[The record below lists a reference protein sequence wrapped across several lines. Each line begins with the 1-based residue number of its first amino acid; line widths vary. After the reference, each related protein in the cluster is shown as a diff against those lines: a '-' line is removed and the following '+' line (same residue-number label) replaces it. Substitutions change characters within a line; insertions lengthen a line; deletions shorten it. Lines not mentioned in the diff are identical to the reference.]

1 MSRLLDKNLSRA
13 EFLKLSGAAAAAGLS
28 TACGAGGGSAAPQL
42 IVHNA
47 RVYTSEYSEGGETMD
62 RAQALAVNHG
72 KFVAVGS
79 DEDVLNLAG
88 PGTDVVDAGGMTV
101 VPGFIDAHCHPGGMR
116 DLFEVNLDVRTIED
130 IKMAIR
136 AAAAD
141 TQPGYWV
148 DGFKYDDTKVTDEK
162 GEYRRITRQD
172 LDEATTDVPVRVSH
186 RGGHI
191 YWYNSKAF
199 EMAGITKDVADPP
212 GGRFE
217 KDADGELTGLVEE
230 KADDV
235 FDGVGQRRVYGR
247 AEFQQGVAHMSKL
260 MTAAGITSVHQ
271 TGGDADGLRALE
283 DAYAAGDLRYRMYYF
298 AWADSDLHRGLK
310 EAGIHRGFGNE
321 WVRIGAIKYG
331 ADGSASGRT
340 MYMSTP
346 YEGTDDHGILT
357 MTPEEIMEAVE
368 DSHAHDFH
376 IGIHANGD
384 LTIGYVL
391 DAYEKVLAE
400 APREARHRIE
410 HCSLVNPALLQRIH
424 DSGSIPTP
432 FWTYVHYHGN
442 KWVAYGEEK
451 MKWMFAHKSFLDYDI
466 KVAGASDYVPGPYEP
481 MMALQAMVTRKDT
494 QGRVWGGNQMVT
506 MDEAL
511 RIGTINGA
519 WASFEEDIKGSI
531 KIGKLADF
539 VMLEQ
544 DPHDVAA
551 DDPDQLKHI
560 AIHRTVVGGKTMF
573 QA

>member
-28 TACGAGGGSAAPQL
+28 TACGAGGGSATPQM

-62 RAQALAVNHG
+62 QAQALAVNHG

-79 DEDVLNLAG
+79 NEDVLNLAG
-88 PGTDVVDAGGMTV
+88 PATEVVDAGGMTV

-130 IKMAIR
+130 IKMAVR

-148 DGFKYDDTKVTDEK
+148 DGFKYDDTKVTDEN
-162 GEYRRITRQD
+162 GEYRRITRHD

-217 KDADGELTGLVEE
+217 KDADGARTGLVEE
-230 KADDV
+230 KADEV

-247 AEFQQGVAHMSKL
+247 AEFRQGVAHMSKL

-271 TGGDADGLRALE
+271 TGGDSDGLLALE

-298 AWADSDLHRGLK
+298 ASADSDLHRGLK
-310 EAGIHRGFGNE
+310 AAKIHRGFGNE
-321 WVRIGAIKYG
+321 WLRIGAIKYG

-357 MTPEEIMEAVE
+357 MTPEQIMEAVE

-400 APREARHRIE
+400 APRDARHRIE
-410 HCSLVNPALLQRIH
+410 HCSLVNPELLQRIH

-442 KWVAYGEEK
+442 KWVEYGEEK

-481 MMALQAMVTRKDT
+481 MMALQSMVTRTDSE
-494 QGRVWGGNQMVT
+494 GRVWGPNQRVT
-506 MDEAL
+506 VGEAL
-511 RIGTINGA
+511 RIATINGA
-519 WASFEEDIKGSI
+519 RASHEEHLKGSI
-531 KIGKLADF
+531 TPGKLADF
-539 VMLEQ
+539 VILSE
-544 DPHDVAA
+544 DPHET
-551 DDPDQLKHI
+551 DPEAFQEI
-560 AIHRTVVGGKTMF
+560 GIVRTVVGGRTMHL
-573 QA
+573 A